1 MATKKEKAEIIEKA
15 AGEVKKGFS
24 LSKFK
29 EKKGLG
35 AENAKYKPQTWIPL
49 SKAWQEVT
57 TLPGIP
63 QGHITVLRGWSD
75 TGKTTTLVEAAV
87 SCQRKGILPVL
98 IITEMKWD
106 FSYCKKMGFQVE
118 EIVDQETGEIT
129 GYDGFFIYA
138 DRSQLN
144 TIEDVATFMA
154 DLLDE
159 QAKGNLPY
167 DLCFLWDSV
176 GSIPCRMSV
185 ESKSNSNMWNA
196 GALQTQFGGFINQ
209 KIVLS
214 RKQTSP
220 FLNTFVVITKVWVS
234 PPETIMS
241 SPRMQSKGG
250 NCFIY
255 DSSLIVDY
263 GNIANSGTVK
273 LKATCKGR
281 EFEWGKRVNVS
292 VFKCHLSNITSKGK
306 LIMTP
311 TGFISLNDVEK
322 YKEANKA
329 SWAAQIGANAEELS
343 FEEEESS
350 DETGGSSL
358 MYDVDSRG

>member
-1 MATKKEKAEIIEKA
+1 MARQAAVQQKASE
-15 AGEVKKGFS
+15 EVRRNCN
-24 LSKFK
+24 LSSFK
-29 EKKGLG
+29 SKRGLG
-35 AENAKYKPQTWIPL
+35 AENAKYKEQRWIPL
-49 SKAWQEVT
+49 SEAWQQV
-57 TLPGIP
+57 LNIPGIP

-75 TGKTTTLVEAAV
+75 TGKTTTLVETAV
-87 SCQRKGILPVL
+87 SCQKRGILPVL

-118 EIVDQETGEIT
+118 EIVDKETGEIT

-144 TIEDVATFMA
+144 TIEDVATFIA

-209 KIVLS
+209 KIILS
-214 RKQTSP
+214 RKQSSP
-220 FLNTFVVITKVWVS
+220 FLNTLVVITKVWVS
-234 PPETIMS
+234 PPETIRS

-273 LKATCKGR
+273 LKAICKGR

-329 SWAAQIGANAEELS
+329 TWAAQIGASTEELS
-343 FEEEESS
+343 FEEEEST
-350 DETGGSSL
+350 DESGGSSF
-358 MYDVDSRG
+358 MFM